1 MKDKIDSN
9 TELNAFLHENDA
21 LKNHDD
27 EFLTNMDESNYNSS
41 NKNSDTS
48 SLESDFKDFTIFRKT
63 KGSRL
68 ELLLSLFSKF
78 SF

>member
-9 TELNAFLHENDA
+9 TELNVFLHE
-21 LKNHDD
+21 NHDD

-63 KGSRL
+63 KGNSSSETRV
-68 ELLLSLFSKF
+68 LF
-78 SF
+78 

>member
-9 TELNAFLHENDA
+9 TELNVFLHE
-21 LKNHDD
+21 NHDD

-63 KGSRL
+63 KGSSSSETRV
-68 ELLLSLFSKF
+68 LF
-78 SF
+78 